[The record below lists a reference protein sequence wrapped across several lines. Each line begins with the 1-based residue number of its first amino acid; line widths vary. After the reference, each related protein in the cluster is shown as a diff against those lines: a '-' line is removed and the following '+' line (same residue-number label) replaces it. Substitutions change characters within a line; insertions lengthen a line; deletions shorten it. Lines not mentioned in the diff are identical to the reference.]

1 MFSGLI
7 EPISH
12 VFSYERKKQASPA
25 GWLIRHAAVGGF
37 RNPARSALTFQI
49 VNRKSACAS
58 ALLPRRFLTSCA
70 RNSTLSRRLRSASP
84 RASARIS

>member
-1 MFSGLI
+1 ML
-7 EPISH
+7 
-12 VFSYERKKQASPA
+12 FSYEQKKQASPA

-37 RNPARSALTFQI
+37 RNPARSALTFQV

-58 ALLPRRFLTSCA
+58 ASLPRRFLTSFA